1 MRDRAGSVSFPVD
14 QGPFRIGLRVA
25 DVAAAAEFYRGF
37 GFTDLGTIPATD
49 GSPLM
54 TILARDGAL
63 IILDSLHGMPFAD
76 DVREAQTQA
85 GPRGLGVAIGIGV
98 DDLDFTYEYCRSNGC
113 EIRREP
119 TDEPWG
125 DRVFECLDPFGYLL
139 EISQPVSGVPVDEAL
154 AATAEQ
160 WRDAST

>member
-1 MRDRAGSVSFPVD
+1 MPVE
-14 QGPFRIGLRVA
+14 QGRFRIGLRVA

-37 GFTDLGTIPATD
+37 GFSDLGTVPSGD

-54 TILARDGAL
+54 TILEREGAL
-63 IILDSLHGMPFAD
+63 VIVDSLQGLPFPD
-76 DVREAQTQA
+76 DERERQTQA

-98 DDLDFTYEYCRSNGC
+98 EDLDAAYEHCRSSGC
-113 EIRREP
+113 EIRSEP
-119 TDEPWG
+119 ADEPWG

-139 EISQPVSGVPVDEAL
+139 EISQPTSDVPVEDAL
-154 AATAEQ
+154 AAVAEQ

>member
-1 MRDRAGSVSFPVD
+1 VE
-14 QGPFRIGLRVA
+14 QGRFRIGLRVA
-25 DVAAAAEFYRGF
+25 DVATAAEFYRGF
-37 GFTDLGTIPATD
+37 GFADVGTIPAPD

-54 TILARDGAL
+54 TILERDGAL
-63 IILDSLHGMPFAD
+63 VILDALRGMPFPD
-76 DVREAQTQA
+76 DERERQTQA

-98 DDLDFTYEYCRSNGC
+98 DDLDAAYEYCRSNGC
-113 EIRREP
+113 EIRSEP

-139 EISQPVSGVPVDEAL
+139 EISQPISDVPIDDAL
-154 AATAEQ
+154 AATDEQ